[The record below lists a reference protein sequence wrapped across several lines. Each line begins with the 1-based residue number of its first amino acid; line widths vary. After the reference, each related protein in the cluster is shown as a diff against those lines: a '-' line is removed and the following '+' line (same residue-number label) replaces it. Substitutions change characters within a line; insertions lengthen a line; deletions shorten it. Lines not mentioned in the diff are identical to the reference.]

1 MPIRERAN
9 YWMCHLTKPINGSV
23 EILESNVNLK
33 FKADTLINV
42 IFLVGMK
49 SSVTLGTPDQTHR
62 LLARS
67 VVQVEATTEVG
78 VCVRGVALLV
88 RLTDKK

>member
-1 MPIRERAN
+1 MPISERAS
-9 YWMCHLTKPINGSV
+9 YWMCHLIKPINGSV

-33 FKADTLINV
+33 FRADTLINV
-42 IFLVGMK
+42 IFLVGIK
-49 SSVTLGTPDQTHR
+49 SAVTLETQSQTNR
-62 LLARS
+62 ILARS
-67 VVQVEATTEVG
+67 FVQVEATTEVA